1 MADFSYSARDAAG
14 TLVSSRLTAVDRKEA
29 LRKIRSRGLT
39 PIKVTQGT
47 APSDKGGKAGKSIA
61 AKLKSRRSSAKAKAV
76 KVGRRHVLP
85 FLKNF
90 QELYKSGLPIA
101 EALRIL
107 HNRIKDPAQHAI
119 NKRLLRSVQE
129 GRSFSDALTEF
140 GPVFEPSTIN
150 LIGAGEVTGS
160 LHEVLGRLI
169 EYRENQR
176 DMRSKVVTSLVYP
189 GIILLVAFGV
199 VLFFLFGLMPR
210 LQSLFDSL
218 GGQLPFITKALIGT
232 ADFLIYY
239 GPFILAGLVVVLV
252 GTWRWYKT
260 SGGRLLLDRF
270 FLRLPL
276 VGNMIIF
283 AETTRITQTLGLL
296 LENGVTTVESFK
308 LTERTIGNA
317 AVALAFK
324 DVRQK
329 VLEGVAVSK
338 ALESMALMP
347 DIMIDLI
354 SVGENTG
361 NLVPSFYEVSKIFQ
375 KKLALGLSALSGV
388 ISMGALFFA
397 FLFVAMVVFGI
408 VAAVF
413 SVSSSLGQ

>member
-1 MADFSYSARDAAG
+1 MADFSYSARDDAG
-14 TLVSSRLTAVDRKEA
+14 TLVSSQLTAADRKAA

-39 PIKVTQGT
+39 PVKVTQG
-47 APSDKGGKAGKSIA
+47 PSPEEKGGKAGTSFA
-61 AKLKSRRSSAKAKAV
+61 DKLKSRRKSAKAV
-76 KVGRRHVLP
+76 KIGRRHVLP

-90 QELYKSGLPIA
+90 QELHKSGLPIA

-107 HNRIKDPAQHAI
+107 RNRIKDPAQHAI

-129 GRSFSDALTEF
+129 GRSFSDALSEF

-169 EYRENQR
+169 DYQENQR
-176 DMRSKVVTSLVYP
+176 EMRSKVITSLVYP

-232 ADFLIYY
+232 ADFLLYY
-239 GPFILAGLVVVLV
+239 GPFILAGVLILLA
-252 GTWRWYKT
+252 GAWKWYKT
-260 SGGRLLLDRF
+260 SKGRLIMDRI

-317 AVALAFK
+317 SVALAFK

-375 KKLALGLSALSGV
+375 KKLAMGLSALSGV
-388 ISMGALFFA
+388 ISLGALFFA

-413 SVSSSLGQ
+413 SVSASLGQ